1 MAKNIKMGGINQHVV
16 VVDLFVTTPTTN
28 VTPGSVAPVS
38 GTPVL
43 ANRVPGIAEGDVDLL
58 TSLTPVN
65 TACVAEI
72 AVAGTNAAGNI
83 AVSVGD
89 ALYLDAATGVVS
101 KNATKTPFGWAFGN
115 ALDTGNNLGTDT
127 RTGQVVASGATTTIR
142 VWVGKLN

>member
-83 AVSVGD
+83 AVLAMLYISMLLPVLCPRMPLRRLLAGRLAMLWTLAITSVPIH
-89 ALYLDAATGVVS
+89 A
-101 KNATKTPFGWAFGN
+101 
-115 ALDTGNNLGTDT
+115 
-127 RTGQVVASGATTTIR
+127 R
-142 VWVGKLN
+142 VKW